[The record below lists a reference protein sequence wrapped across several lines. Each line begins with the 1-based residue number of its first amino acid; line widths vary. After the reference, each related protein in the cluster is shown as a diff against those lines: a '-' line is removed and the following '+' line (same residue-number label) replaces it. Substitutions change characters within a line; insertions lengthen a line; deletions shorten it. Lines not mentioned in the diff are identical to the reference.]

1 MKTIKKLSI
10 LAVVIILAA
19 VSFVPSTF
27 SWYNHNTSSA
37 GYKINYDANLPV
49 SVKSAAEDISM
60 TTYEADANGA
70 ATTTSVSAINIPYD
84 AETHNAVKYYKTTFT
99 NNGSNDVYIDFYA
112 EKMPNNADFIIGTI
126 SPTINEKAYASRP
139 VRTKTSSTFVRVYFK
154 THSNMSSYWSQS
166 NYDKRLVNEKGTY
179 QIDANGN
186 LTKTEITSD
195 DNKPGSSYQ
204 QDDDTGTNNDI
215 NISFTVEGRE
225 YQAKML
231 KCPDADTVNNDN
243 TGLTSVFY
251 YDLPTNTTSFFFFN
265 HWYLASDSNREWN
278 RTIDITDL
286 TSGRLYYLNGEKVDE
301 KYKAYSVRDVN
312 TNLVALNF
320 YYSYV
325 RMSLGNS
332 VFADIGLKKESDD
345 ENFVSEYYGS
355 EITYSISDTSVA
367 TINGDGVITPK
378 AEGTTRITTTIKG
391 VFGDTKS
398 IYTSLDIPKDI
409 AQVPIITNVKIPAK
423 DGDTLG
429 SAEVLWYAINKSSDS
444 DEMPAMTTT
453 NLFYS
458 I

>member
-10 LAVVIILAA
+10 LAVVVILAA

-27 SWYNHNTSSA
+27 SWYNHNTSSS

-60 TTYEADANGA
+60 NTYEADANGV

-139 VRTKTSSTFVRVYFK
+139 VRTKTSSAFVRVYFK
-154 THSNMSSYWSQS
+154 THSDMSSYWAK
-166 NYDKRLVNEKGTY
+166 DDGTL
-179 QIDANGN
+179 DTDHEPGN
-186 LTKTEITSD
+186 DNTS
-195 DNKPGSSYQ
+195 
-204 QDDDTGTNNDI
+204 TNDI
-215 NISFTVEGRE
+215 NIAYTVGTTETM
-225 YQAKML
+225 AMMT
-231 KCPDADTVNNDN
+231 KCPKPDSDTSGSGTTNVY
-243 TGLTSVFY
+243 F
-251 YDLPTNTTSFFFFN
+251 YDLPTNTTSFYFFN

-378 AEGTTRITTTIKG
+378 AKGTTRITTTIKG

-398 IYTSLDIPKDI
+398 IYTSLDIPEDI

-444 DEMPAMTTT
+444 DKTPAMTTT